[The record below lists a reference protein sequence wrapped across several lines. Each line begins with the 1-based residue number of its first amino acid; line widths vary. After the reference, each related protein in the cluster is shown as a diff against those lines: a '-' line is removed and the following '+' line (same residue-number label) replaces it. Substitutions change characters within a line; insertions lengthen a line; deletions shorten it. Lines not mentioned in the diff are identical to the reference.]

1 MKPELPPH
9 PPPAI
14 SAPEQLACCY
24 RENVKNVTV
33 SLPDE
38 VYERARV
45 KAAERE
51 TSLSGFIAGLLEE
64 VARTD
69 DLDSAERARKERIAR
84 TLDEIHASQ
93 AGRGKYFN
101 ASRRMTRVDE

>member
-1 MKPELPPH
+1 VEAAVVPSM
-9 PPPAI
+9 
-14 SAPEQLACCY
+14 Y

-38 VYERARV
+38 VYRARI

-69 DLDSAERARKERIAR
+69 DLESAERARKERIAR

-93 AGRGKYFN
+93 ARRGKYFN
-101 ASRRMTRVDE
+101 ASRRMTREQIHDRKTLR